1 MLEPTARALL
11 DGVEVRVIAV
21 RPTLDEGQGSLPGT
35 VLAAVEGGF
44 LVAVQD
50 GVVMVEIVPTDV
62 PVHVQDQHSHQ
73 LAAHVRQSP
82 TERVGVR

>member
-1 MLEPTARALL
+1 MLEPTARALF
-11 DGVEVRVIAV
+11 DDVEVRVIAV
-21 RPTLDEGQGSLPGT
+21 RPTFEEAHGSLPGT
-35 VLAAVEGGF
+35 VLAAADDGF
-44 LVAVQD
+44 LVAIKD

-82 TERVGVR
+82 SERVGVC

>member
-11 DGVEVRVIAV
+11 NDVEVRVIAI
-21 RPTLDEGQGSLPGT
+21 RPTLEKGQGSLPGT
-35 VLAAVEGGF
+35 VLAAVDHGF
-44 LVAVQD
+44 LVVAKD
-50 GVVMVEIVPTDV
+50 GVVAVEIVPADV